1 MTHAYAHGDSLR
13 VWPHVCVHQYLM
25 SYVTHSVL
33 QGCTQVS
40 WLVKWQV
47 NWLVCSLLL
56 TCHLTCQLTCVQT
69 CQLTSQLTCHKCAAL
84 TCVQTGSTCCYD
96 WQSTRV
102 RSTWDRLI
110 GLHIGLFC
118 RISSLLYGSFAK
130 ETYNFKYDRHVT
142 DLLACMI

>member
-1 MTHAYAHGDSLR
+1 MWHDSCICARWLIASLTTR
-13 VWPHVCVHQYLM
+13 MCTPIFDELCHTQY
-25 SYVTHSVL
+25 SVL

-40 WLVKWQV
+40 WLVEWQV
-47 NWLVCSLLL
+47 NWLMCSLLL

-130 ETYNFKYDRHVT
+130 RPVI
-142 DLLACMI
+142 LSMIIMWQTH